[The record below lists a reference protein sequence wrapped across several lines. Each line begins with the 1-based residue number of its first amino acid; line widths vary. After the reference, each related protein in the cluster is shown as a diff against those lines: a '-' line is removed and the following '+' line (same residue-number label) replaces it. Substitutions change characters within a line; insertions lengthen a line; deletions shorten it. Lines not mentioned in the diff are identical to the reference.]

1 MLPKIEVLLVK
12 GRNEIQTAFSIPAVA
27 FLVVWWSMDTIVR
40 KHEQAFEYV
49 SARVRLSKL

>member
-27 FLVVWWSMDTIVR
+27 FLVVWWSLDTTVR
-40 KHEQAFEYV
+40 KHDQPFEYV